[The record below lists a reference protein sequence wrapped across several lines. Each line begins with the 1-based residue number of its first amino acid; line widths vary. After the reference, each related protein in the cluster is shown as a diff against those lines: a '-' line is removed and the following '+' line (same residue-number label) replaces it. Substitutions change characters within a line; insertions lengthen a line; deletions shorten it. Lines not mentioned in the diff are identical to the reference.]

1 VANREEL
8 EALSSEE
15 LYKRARKRARHHAD
29 VKFFWDLLEDL
40 PAAEA
45 AAGEVD
51 EALTDVQS
59 LYGHVDD
66 LKTLKDPQ
74 VLDELRP
81 FFLDYL
87 EKHS

>member
-15 LYKRARKRARHHAD
+15 LYKRARTRARHHAD
-29 VKFFWDLLEDL
+29 VKFFWDLLQDL

-51 EALTDVQS
+51 EAMTDVQS

-74 VLDELRP
+74 VLEELRP

>member
-8 EALSSEE
+8 EGLSSRE
-15 LYKRARKRARHHAD
+15 LYERARKRARRHAD
-29 VKFFWDLLEDL
+29 VKFFWDLLRAL

-45 AAGEVD
+45 AAGELD
-51 EALTDVQS
+51 EAMTDVQS

-66 LKTLKDPQ
+66 LKTLQDPQ
-74 VLDELRP
+74 VLEALRP